1 MAFKIFRIYIA
12 PLTHD
17 NMEPRLSLDQQIE
30 VYKKSPELF
39 EKDRQKIARM
49 VYDLVDGREKGHM
62 PAVYEQRLKS
72 QAVEKLSMIFNV
84 GPLDTFDM
92 SCYLAGYGILA
103 NDWRHAEVIN
113 SWLTFRTNLLLTKR
127 QEIRL
132 AIAHAY
138 VFERAVAAVVNPGA
152 INKLDREI
160 RGLLLSKLVSKQEA
174 SAPSTGLLKT
184 PAGYKNDMRQIYRN
198 LDFSDQIAEF
208 DTYPERVMDYSPL
221 RKAWEDKARKLVN
234 SGMVFN
240 RRLDFQAFGNEFSP
254 FRYSE
259 ARKSTPWMGKNIK
272 PEQQSATD
280 TAEDVQQS
288 ERAPTE
294 AEIERKT
301 AKNRKQN
308 EKRKASKKAKKAQQQ
323 EEGTAEKSD
332 TDSSIAELV
341 KNFNLSTSETFHDS
355 NMIPGMSSMTVNSY
369 VRKPTCKGDT
379 AQRDEVDKK

>member
-1 MAFKIFRIYIA
+1 
-12 PLTHD
+12 
-17 NMEPRLSLDQQIE
+17 
-30 VYKKSPELF
+30 
-39 EKDRQKIARM
+39 
-49 VYDLVDGREKGHM
+49 
-62 PAVYEQRLKS
+62 
-72 QAVEKLSMIFNV
+72 MIFLMQSV
-84 GPLDTFDM
+84 PKF
-92 SCYLAGYGILA
+92 
-103 NDWRHAEVIN
+103 
-113 SWLTFRTNLLLTKR
+113 TN
-127 QEIRL
+127 
-132 AIAHAY
+132 
-138 VFERAVAAVVNPGA
+138 
-152 INKLDREI
+152 
-160 RGLLLSKLVSKQEA
+160 
-174 SAPSTGLLKT
+174 
-184 PAGYKNDMRQIYRN
+184 PAQ
-198 LDFSDQIAEF
+198 
-208 DTYPERVMDYSPL
+208 
-221 RKAWEDKARKLVN
+221 VN

-341 KNFNLSTSETFHDS
+341 KNFNLYTSETFHDS

>member
-1 MAFKIFRIYIA
+1 MAFKTFRIYIA

-17 NMEPRLSLDQQIE
+17 NMEPRLSLKQQIE
-30 VYKKSPELF
+30 AYKKSPELF
-39 EKDRQKIARM
+39 EEDRQKIARM
-49 VYDLVDGREKGHM
+49 VYDLVDGRKGHM

-92 SCYLAGYGILA
+92 SCYLAGHGILA

-152 INKLDREI
+152 INKLDKEI

-198 LDFSDQIAEF
+198 LDFGDQIAEF
-208 DTYPERVMDYSPL
+208 DTYPKRVMDYSPL

-355 NMIPGMSSMTVNSY
+355 NIISGMSSMTVISY
-369 VRKPTCKGDT
+369 VRKPTGKGDT

>member
-1 MAFKIFRIYIA
+1 
-12 PLTHD
+12 
-17 NMEPRLSLDQQIE
+17 MEPRLSLEQQIE
-30 VYKKSPELF
+30 AYKKSPELF
-39 EKDRQKIARM
+39 EEDRQKIARM
-49 VYDLVDGREKGHM
+49 VYDLVGGRGKGHM

-72 QAVEKLSMIFNV
+72 QAVEKLSMVFNV

-103 NDWRHAEVIN
+103 NNWRHAEVIN

-138 VFERAVAAVVNPGA
+138 VFERAVAAVVNPRA
-152 INKLDREI
+152 INKLDKEI

-184 PAGYKNDMRQIYRN
+184 PAGYKNDMRQIHRN
-198 LDFSDQIAEF
+198 LDFGDQIAEF

-332 TDSSIAELV
+332 TDSSIAGLV

-355 NMIPGMSSMTVNSY
+355 NIIPGMSSMTVNSY
-369 VRKPTCKGDT
+369 VRKPTGKGEA